1 VFWKIAKLAN
11 FRREIGALSDVISQL
26 LEKEMKEKLFHF
38 NLNYENPKFDERFA
52 RYSQF
57 SIACFG
63 KSQNWLTLG
72 AKLGHFP
79 SEFSNF

>member
-11 FRREIGALSDVISQL
+11 FRREIGVLSDVIYQL
-26 LEKEMKEKLFHF
+26 LEKEMKEQLFDF
-38 NLNYENPKFDERFA
+38 NLNQENPKFDDRYA
-52 RYSQF
+52 GYSQF
-57 SIACFG
+57 SEACFG

-79 SEFSNF
+79 SEFYNF

>member
-11 FRREIGALSDVISQL
+11 FRREIGALHDGIFQL
-26 LEKEMKEKLFHF
+26 LEKELKEELFDF
-38 NLNYENPKFDERFA
+38 NLNKENPKFDERFA

-57 SIACFG
+57 SDACFG
-63 KSQNWLTLG
+63 KSENWLILG

-79 SEFSNF
+79 TEFSNF